1 MKLFFNK
8 EENNDITVK
17 IQQGTIPIEFTYT
30 EMVKQLLENNAIDDT
45 DFGNLTE
52 EEEKSLKEMLGKI
65 SKIFEEEENA
75 ESEN

>member
-1 MKLFFNK
+1 
-8 EENNDITVK
+8 
-17 IQQGTIPIEFTYT
+17 
-30 EMVKQLLENNAIDDT
+30 
-45 DFGNLTE
+45 LTE